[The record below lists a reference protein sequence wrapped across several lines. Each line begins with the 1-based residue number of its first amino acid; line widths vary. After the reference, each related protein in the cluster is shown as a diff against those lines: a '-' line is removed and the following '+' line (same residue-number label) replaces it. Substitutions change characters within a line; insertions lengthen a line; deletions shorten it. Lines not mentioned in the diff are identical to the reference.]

1 MTEYA
6 AALQADSPKFYQRLS
21 GSTLKIIAM
30 VSMLIDHAALTLL
43 FAYVAY
49 TPMEAEEWEICNTIY
64 TLMRSIGRTAFP
76 IFCFLLCEG
85 FFYTRSRT
93 KQAARLLLFAAL
105 SEIPFDL
112 VSAGTFSWSMQNVF
126 FTLLIGYLVIW
137 GMEESR
143 DRLKS
148 LHMAA
153 CIFIWIA
160 GVVLA
165 ELLHTDYGGKGII
178 LIVILYLF
186 CYNRV
191 AAGIVGYLSML
202 WEPWCFPAFLLIQ
215 GYNGKR
221 GLPLKYVFY
230 LFYPLHLL
238 LLYLLTR
245 LMWA

>member
-30 VSMLIDHAALTLL
+30 VSMLIDHAAVTLL

-49 TPMEAEEWEICNTIY
+49 TPMEAAEWEICNTIY
-64 TLMRSIGRTAFP
+64 TLMRNIGRTAFP

-93 KQAARLLLFAAL
+93 KQAARLLVFAAL

-112 VSAGTFSWSMQNVF
+112 ASLGTLSWGLQNVF

-137 GMEESR
+137 GMEESKA
-143 DRLKS
+143 RLKS
-148 LHMAA
+148 LHMTA
-153 CIFIWIA
+153 CIFIWMA
-160 GVVLA
+160 GAVLA
-165 ELLHTDYGGKGII
+165 ELLHTDYGWKGIV
-178 LIVILYLF
+178 LIGILYLF
-186 CYNRV
+186 RFNRV
-191 AAGIVGYLSML
+191 AAGVVGYLSML

-245 LMWA
+245 LMAV

>member
-30 VSMLIDHAALTLL
+30 VSMLIDHAAVTLL

-49 TPMEAEEWEICNTIY
+49 TPMEAAEWEICNTIY
-64 TLMRSIGRTAFP
+64 TLMRNIGRTAFP

-93 KQAARLLLFAAL
+93 KQAARLLVFAAL

-112 VSAGTFSWSMQNVF
+112 ASLGTLSWGLQNVF

-137 GMEESR
+137 GMEESKA
-143 DRLKS
+143 RLKS
-148 LHMAA
+148 LHMTA

-160 GVVLA
+160 GAVLA
-165 ELLHTDYGGKGII
+165 ELLHTDYGWKGIV
-178 LIVILYLF
+178 LIGILYLF
-186 CYNRV
+186 RFNRV
-191 AAGIVGYLSML
+191 AAGVVGYLSML

-245 LMWA
+245 LMAV